1 MYTPRGGG
9 ARVYRGGHL
18 GRGAALGR
26 PRPSGAPP
34 SPNFSRIKFGTLPTF
49 FRHDFD
55 DPNFF
60 GVNLSINK

>member
-9 ARVYRGGHL
+9 GRLFIGGHL

-26 PRPSGAPP
+26 SRPIGASP
-34 SPNFSRIKFGTLPTF
+34 SPNFARIKFGTLPTF
-49 FRHDFD
+49 FQHNLD
-55 DPNFF
+55 DPNFS